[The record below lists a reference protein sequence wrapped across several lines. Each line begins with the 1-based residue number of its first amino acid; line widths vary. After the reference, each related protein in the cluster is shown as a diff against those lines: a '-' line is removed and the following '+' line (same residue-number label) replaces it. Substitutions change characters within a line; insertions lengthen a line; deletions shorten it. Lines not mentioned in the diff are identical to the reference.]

1 LEKKKEKNKK
11 LKAKVKLDRS
21 FLVCTQ
27 DTIEGVSDLGLIVVL
42 LRGVKLVS
50 KYGCQS
56 ATRCSN
62 SLHVHLGSNG
72 VLTPLKMFVKIC

>member
-1 LEKKKEKNKK
+1 VEGHGDDQVLGLGKEEREKQ
-11 LKAKVKLDRS
+11 KAQGKGISVRS

-27 DTIEGVSDLGLIVVL
+27 DTIEDVSDLGLTAIL

-50 KYGCQS
+50 KCDYHS

-62 SLHVHLGSNG
+62 SLHMH
-72 VLTPLKMFVKIC
+72 